1 MICLLKAFP
10 NWRCETSTTQSLK
23 LRFRPLSVT
32 WQPRQRLLLG
42 SRSGAAVQIEPQGMG
57 RAVKHMAGKA
67 VLICPCCLDAFPLRV
82 GRTGTEQEQCAQTR
96 ILGMLR
102 LLEDAESVDYT
113 TLAIT
118 TLFLGGALSVSSNP
132 ARGEGFWAACKNHT
146 HSA

>member
-1 MICLLKAFP
+1 LALRNVDDTVSQIAFP
-10 NWRCETSTTQSLK
+10 AVIGYLAAQAKT
-23 LRFRPLSVT
+23 VIGVA
-32 WQPRQRLLLG
+32 LG
-42 SRSGAAVQIEPQGMG
+42 AVQIEPQGMG